1 MNEIKEFIEKKTNYL
16 LSLNT
21 KDKLVLG
28 QLLGLKCVLE
38 YIKTLEEEKE
48 KGKVRWVNEIRS
60 RNVCKN

>member
-1 MNEIKEFIEKKTNYL
+1 MKEIKEFIEKKTNYL

-38 YIKTLEEEKE
+38 YISQLEKE
-48 KGKVRWVNEIRS
+48 QEKGRVR
-60 RNVCKN
+60 

>member
-1 MNEIKEFIEKKTNYL
+1 MKEEIKEYVVKKINYL

-38 YIKTLEEEKE
+38 YINSLEKE
-48 KGKVRWVNEIRS
+48 NGKQKIR
-60 RNVCKN
+60 R